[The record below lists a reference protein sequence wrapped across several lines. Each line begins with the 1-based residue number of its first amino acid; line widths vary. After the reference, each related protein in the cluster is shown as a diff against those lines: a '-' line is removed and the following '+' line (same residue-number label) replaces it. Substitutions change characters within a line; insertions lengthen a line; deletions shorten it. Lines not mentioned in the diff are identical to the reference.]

1 MKGITLDNPLL
12 SIVIPT
18 RNRPDCLQFSVKSAL
33 TSFSSMNV
41 EIIIVSNGDSETSD
55 TKYLSS
61 DQLDRVKLVRS
72 EQRLSM
78 SENWRFGYKFCT
90 GEWIN
95 YHGDDDL
102 FLPIPSDYLG
112 ELLLKTNCNGIKF
125 LNYNHQ
131 WIENNPE
138 TLKSSV
144 DYAIEK
150 NIKSGPY
157 KTKLVSIEK
166 KIDWWNIIPRDLP
179 SGAASSFI
187 KKSWLEKINNDN
199 VLFNSVS
206 PDWYHAAI
214 FALIEKNY
222 IFVNLP
228 LVSIGSH
235 PRSSIAQM
243 KDKKLFDKEVTNLS
257 ARGSTELFNKIG
269 NYFPTTWRARIDALI
284 QAKKYVDGT
293 LQINFEPLVKNSY
306 QTTPMYVIKVYILQR
321 RNFPEYKKKHLYW
334 CVSNF
339 IKSLFTLF
347 TNKINCQL
355 RINKR
360 SKVNIIK

>member
-1 MKGITLDNPLL
+1 MK
-12 SIVIPT
+12 
-18 RNRPDCLQFSVKSAL
+18 NRIL
-33 TSFSSMNV
+33 
-41 EIIIVSNGDSETSD
+41 
-55 TKYLSS
+55 
-61 DQLDRVKLVRS
+61 KLVF
-72 EQRLSM
+72 LSVIATCI
-78 SENWRFGYKFCT
+78 S
-90 GEWIN
+90 
-95 YHGDDDL
+95 
-102 FLPIPSDYLG
+102 
-112 ELLLKTNCNGIKF
+112 
-125 LNYNHQ
+125 
-131 WIENNPE
+131 
-138 TLKSSV
+138 
-144 DYAIEK
+144 
-150 NIKSGPY
+150 
-157 KTKLVSIEK
+157 
-166 KIDWWNIIPRDLP
+166 
-179 SGAASSFI
+179 
-187 KKSWLEKINNDN
+187 
-199 VLFNSVS
+199 
-206 PDWYHAAI
+206 
-214 FALIEKNY
+214 
-222 IFVNLP
+222 
-228 LVSIGSH
+228 
-235 PRSSIAQM
+235 RSSIAQM